1 MAWNT
6 LAMGYRSAV
15 MIAISTVL
23 WGCGDGGT
31 TIVGETEGA
40 RAAAHSVAEDH
51 TSGNDG
57 TEEPPSRVE
66 CRRKG
71 TSDFPVPAG
80 QTARGIYGC
89 VAEYPDGIT
98 EDCEVDAG
106 RGEVGCRPRRFVVH

>member
-1 MAWNT
+1 MRHWF
-6 LAMGYRSAV
+6 MV
-15 MIAISTVL
+15 MIAVSAAL
-23 WGCGDGGT
+23 WECGEGGT

-40 RAAAHSVAEDH
+40 KSAAHLVAEDH

-57 TEEPPSRVE
+57 SEEPPSRVV

-80 QTARGIYGC
+80 QTAKGVYAC
-89 VAEYPDGIT
+89 VAEFSNGLT

-106 RGEVGCRPRRFVVH
+106 RGEVGCVPRRLVVH